1 MLGARAMACITAGW
15 GVVSMP
21 TKRRLLPMSTVPAAD
36 GSSTIAT
43 PNCSIS
49 GVTPGRFLPL
59 LAAR

>member
-1 MLGARAMACITAGW
+1 MACITAGW